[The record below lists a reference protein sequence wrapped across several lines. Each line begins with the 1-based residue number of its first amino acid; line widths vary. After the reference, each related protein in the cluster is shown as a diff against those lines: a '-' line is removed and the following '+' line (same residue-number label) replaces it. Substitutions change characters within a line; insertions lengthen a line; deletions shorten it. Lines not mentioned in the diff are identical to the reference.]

1 MSTKWTDSRIKA
13 LKLTG
18 APSER
23 YEKFAP
29 DGLGIRVGNKSKSFI
44 FLYRFRRKPRRM
56 TLGRY
61 PEMGLA
67 DARLALAE
75 AKKKLEQGKDPG
87 ARLVEQRRLERE
99 AETIKEL
106 ANLYVLLYAKVNNR
120 TWREDE
126 RKLNV
131 DIVPA
136 LGHLKVKDVT
146 RRDITALIDQINE
159 RGARVAANRTIS
171 LLSRMFR
178 FAISRGIVDASP
190 VVAIERN
197 KERPRERTLN
207 DEEIKRLWLDAELA
221 RMSRTAALALK
232 FILATGVREGEAAGA
247 QWSEIDGDAWEI
259 PSARFKS
266 GRPHRVPL
274 SNLALELLADIREHA
289 GDSVHLFPSRNGK
302 GRHIDG
308 GSIYNAT
315 RVAFPI
321 LRIEGANVHDL
332 RRTFATKL
340 GEIGIE
346 RFIIGRLLGHA
357 EQDVTGQHYDKY
369 GYEPQKLAAME
380 RWGVRLRE
388 IVEGEKVGKVV
399 ELGSRK

>member
-1 MSTKWTDSRIKA
+1 
-13 LKLTG
+13 
-18 APSER
+18 
-23 YEKFAP
+23 
-29 DGLGIRVGNKSKSFI
+29 
-44 FLYRFRRKPRRM
+44 M

-67 DARLALAE
+67 DAGLALAE
-75 AKKKLEQGKDPG
+75 AKQKLERGEDPG
-87 ARLVEQRRLERE
+87 ARLVEQRRIERE
-99 AETIKEL
+99 AETITEL
-106 ANLYVLLYAKVNNR
+106 ADLYVALYAKINNR

-126 RKLNV
+126 RKLDV

-197 KERPRERTLN
+197 KERPREERTLN

-289 GDSVHLFPSRNGK
+289 GDSPHLFPSKHGK
-302 GRHIDG
+302 GRHING
-308 GSIYNAT
+308 GSIYNAARAT
-315 RVAFPI
+315 FPI
-321 LRIEGANVHDL
+321 LGIENANVHDL

-357 EQDVTGQHYDKY
+357 EQDKPGSEHKRGQQRGAPGH
-369 GYEPQKLAAME
+369 GRTQRPGSMSRTEEHNPPPAC
-380 RWGVRLRE
+380 VRLRPVRAALCAE
-388 IVEGEKVGKVV
+388 RRRGIHPRR
-399 ELGSRK
+399 GSRSRPTSA